1 MSNKQKRNYCTDATW
16 LGRSDCKHCSIRN
29 LMLFSGL
36 PDSAFD
42 DRLTHIDHFIF
53 PAGSTLFE
61 EGRDDGVIY
70 SIRSGMV
77 KLLSLM
83 PGGEHRIVRML
94 GTGSA
99 IGLEML
105 EPGNQYQHTAVALN
119 DVDACRIP
127 VTTIQT
133 LETGFPELCHQIR
146 QRLLKQ
152 LDRADQWIVS
162 LSTGPAKKRIAH
174 LLLMMIE
181 YSSDGNDDI
190 AMLGGA
196 DIAAIIGSSPET
208 VSRVLADMKRNR
220 VLQRVASNVY
230 RGNRPALEVITE
242 KTN

>member
-1 MSNKQKRNYCTDATW
+1 MSSKQKRNYCTDATW
-16 LGRSDCKHCSIRN
+16 LGRSDCRHCSIRN

-42 DRLTHIDHFIF
+42 DKLTPIDHFIF

-127 VTTIQT
+127 VKTIHA
-133 LETGFPELCHQIR
+133 LETDFPELCHQIR
-146 QRLLKQ
+146 QRLLRQ

-181 YSSDGNDDI
+181 YSSDENGDI
-190 AMLGGA
+190 AMLGGT

-220 VLQRVASNVY
+220 VIQKVASNVY
-230 RGNRPALEVITE
+230 RGNKSALEVITE
-242 KTN
+242 IID

>member
-1 MSNKQKRNYCTDATW
+1 MSSKQKRNYCTDATW

-42 DRLTHIDHFIF
+42 DRLTSIDHFIF

-61 EGRDDGVIY
+61 EGRDDGAIY
-70 SIRSGMV
+70 SVRSGMV
-77 KLLSLM
+77 KLLSMM

-105 EPGNQYQHTAVALN
+105 EPGNRYQHTAVALN

-127 VTTIQT
+127 VKTINA
-133 LETGFPELCHQIR
+133 LESSFPELCQQIR
-146 QRLLKQ
+146 QRLLRQ

-162 LSTGPAKKRIAH
+162 LSTGTAKKRIAH
-174 LLLMMIE
+174 LLLMMTE
-181 YSSDGNDDI
+181 YSSDENGDI
-190 AMLGGA
+190 TMLGGA

-208 VSRVLADMKRNR
+208 VSRVLADMKRSR
-220 VLQRVASNVY
+220 VIQKVATNVY
-230 RGNRPALEVITE
+230 RCNKAALETITE
-242 KTN
+242 KID

>member
-1 MSNKQKRNYCTDATW
+1 MSSKQKRNYCTDATW

-77 KLLSLM
+77 KLLSMM

-94 GTGSA
+94 GMGSA

-105 EPGNQYQHTAVALN
+105 EQGNQYQHTAVALN

-127 VTTIQT
+127 VKTIQT
-133 LETGFPELCHQIR
+133 LEKSFPELCHQIR
-146 QRLLKQ
+146 RTAAQAAGPCRPV
-152 LDRADQWIVS
+152 DRGIKYRSGEKAYCA
-162 LSTGPAKKRIAH
+162 PATDDDRI
-174 LLLMMIE
+174 
-181 YSSDGNDDI
+181 
-190 AMLGGA
+190 
-196 DIAAIIGSSPET
+196 
-208 VSRVLADMKRNR
+208 LA
-220 VLQRVASNVY
+220 
-230 RGNRPALEVITE
+230 
-242 KTN
+242 